1 MSPRPLVVAAV
12 YLRSARDLHA
22 ATVRSMLR
30 AGVERVVVGA
40 REPADHAEL
49 LFDDRVEIVAATHV
63 ASFVNAVSE
72 RFRCLVV
79 ACDEPVLVPENAFGP
94 TVRIID
100 DDSRV
105 PTVSYWCNF
114 AGYLS
119 FPHQNAPASHQQGD
133 LDERS
138 GTERL
143 RRRSPAGRTVSIP
156 LARGP
161 LVAISRMAITAC
173 GPLIEAPFDDLSVVV
188 AEFGL
193 RASAR
198 GFTPVLDPTTYV
210 VRPFDLA
217 DPGEPTVDLAPA
229 REWLHERHAV
239 FPVLYDS
246 LLTDRES
253 PVSQA
258 HGLARAAAVGL
269 RILVDGS
276 VMGALETGTQVQL
289 MHVVAALAR
298 RDDVREIVVSMPG
311 PVPEYARAAFG
322 SPKIQPVVA
331 PAGAFP
337 PELRFDVVHRP
348 YQPDRPLPLA
358 HWRTVARR
366 IVITVQDLI
375 AYRNGAYHSSSEQ
388 WIEYRRGFHESIA
401 NADAIAVISNDVRR
415 AMELDRLP
423 VEPSRIGLM
432 LCGTDHLSGDE
443 ATSTPAAF
451 LDPLYVGRRFLLV
464 LGTTYL
470 HKNRDLAIRAWQ
482 ELRRRGHD
490 HLLVVVGA
498 EVPFGSS
505 RHLEALAL
513 GVDDDGVIN
522 LLDVSSAE
530 RNWLFRHADAVLYP
544 TSAEGFGFVPFEAA
558 AFGTPTVAVSFG
570 PLAEVQPDSDAASTS
585 WQPFDLAD
593 AVERLLDDPDAVRAS
608 VAATRRS
615 GNELT
620 WDRSAEMLVELY
632 RRALAC
638 PASPDQ
644 TAVHGG

>member
-1 MSPRPLVVAAV
+1 MSPRPHLVAAV
-12 YLRSARDLHA
+12 YVRSARDLHA
-22 ATVRSMLR
+22 PTVRSLLR
-30 AGVERVVVGA
+30 AGVDHVVVGA
-40 REPADHAEL
+40 GDPADHAGL

-63 ASFVNAVSE
+63 ASFVNGVSD
-72 RFRCLVV
+72 RFQCLVV
-79 ACDEPVLVPENAFGP
+79 ACDEPVVVAERCFEP
-94 TVRIID
+94 TVRIVEGDI
-100 DDSRV
+100 RV

-143 RRRSPAGRTVSIP
+143 RRRGIAPEPVCIP

-161 LVAISRMAITAC
+161 LVAISRAAITAC
-173 GPLIEAPFDDLSVVV
+173 GPLVEAPFDDLSVVV

-193 RASAR
+193 RASLR
-198 GFTPVLDPTTYV
+198 GFTPVLDASTYV

-217 DPGEPTVDLAPA
+217 DPGVPTVDLAPA
-229 REWLHERHAV
+229 REWLHDRHPL
-239 FPVLYDS
+239 FPALYDR

-258 HGLARAAAVGL
+258 HGLARASATGL
-269 RILVDGS
+269 RILIDGS
-276 VMGALETGTQVQL
+276 VMGSLETGTQVNL
-289 MHVVAALAR
+289 MHTVAALSR

-311 PVPEYARAAFG
+311 PVPEYARQAFD
-322 SPKIQPVVA
+322 STKILPVVA
-331 PAGAFP
+331 PDGAFP
-337 PELRFDVVHRP
+337 PELRFDIVHRP
-348 YQPDRPLPLA
+348 YQPDRPLPLE

-375 AYRNGAYHSSSEQ
+375 AYRNGAYHSSTDQ
-388 WIEYRRGFHESIA
+388 WLDYRRGFHRSTA
-401 NADAIAVISNDVRR
+401 GADAIAVISDDVRR
-415 AMELDRLP
+415 SMQLERIP
-423 VEPSRIGLM
+423 VEPERIGLM
-432 LCGTDHLSGDE
+432 LCGTDHLTGSE
-443 ATSTPAAF
+443 ATVTPAAF
-451 LDPLYVGRRFLLV
+451 LDDERAGQRFVFV

-470 HKNRDLAIRAWQ
+470 HKNRDLAVRAWQ

-513 GVDDDGVIN
+513 GVDDDGVVN
-522 LLDVSSAE
+522 LLDVSSGE
-530 RNWLFRHADAVLYP
+530 RNWLLRHADVVLYP

-558 AFGTPTVAVSFG
+558 AFDTPTVAVSFG
-570 PLAEVQPDSDAASTS
+570 PLAEVQPDADSAATS
-585 WQPFDLAD
+585 WQPSDLAD
-593 AVERLLDDPDAVRAS
+593 AIERLLDDPDAIRAA
-608 VAATRRS
+608 VAGTRRA

-620 WDRSAEMLVELY
+620 WDRSAAMLVELY

-638 PASPDQ
+638 PASPNQ
-644 TAVHGG
+644 IAVHGV